1 MDHIKVGHRS
11 AGKRTLEGYCDF
23 SDQHFMVQRGA
34 RTETHQ
40 GYFSYFTKPWSR
52 LGLQF
57 RPLLWSWKSSPS
69 NYTVLPRDD
78 VKMITVHCMS
88 FPPHQS
94 PRPEPTGTCPSYKQ
108 QFNTFLSIHS
118 ENNIISEHD
127 LHFSVFFIYN
137 NLCRDRRSNLRVD
150 LVVLFKKFYSWTDYE
165 MQHDKGQMMLL

>member
-1 MDHIKVGHRS
+1 MDHIKVGHGS
-11 AGKRTLEGYCDF
+11 AGKRTLERYCAF

-34 RTETHQ
+34 RTEPHR

-57 RPLLWSWKSSPS
+57 RPLLWSWKSNPS

-94 PRPEPTGTCPSYKQ
+94 PGPEPTGTCPSYKQ

-118 ENNIISEHD
+118 ENNIIYEHD
-127 LHFSVFFIYN
+127 LHFSS
-137 NLCRDRRSNLRVD
+137 LSS
-150 LVVLFKKFYSWTDYE
+150 LFTIMLQRQKIQFEGGSSCFYSRNITRGLI
-165 MQHDKGQMMLL
+165 MKRNMTKAR